1 MLALVDGFRDNGALE
16 VQRINNKISIT
27 QEFADI
33 WDSSKQI
40 TKDRRARGVHF
51 LKKTSEQ
58 KVTRRQQQ
66 KEADVAEHE
75 AVVESLTEERLK
87 LQEQVGIQKAAIK
100 ELEVY
105 RAISTK
111 LHEQGVLDSKGKLS
125 SKFTGKATKGSYIL
139 QEEACDAEMQQASAE
154 SKDVAEN
161 KGLHQFLNPPYGQDP
176 VNNNVG
182 TKISEKYLVGTPQPS
197 EKNSNQ

>member
-16 VQRINNKISIT
+16 VQRSNNKISIT

-40 TKDRRARGVHF
+40 TKDRRARGIHI

-58 KVTRRQQQ
+58 KVTRRQLQ

-87 LQEQVGIQKAAIK
+87 LQEQVGI
-100 ELEVY
+100 
-105 RAISTK
+105 
-111 LHEQGVLDSKGKLS
+111 
-125 SKFTGKATKGSYIL
+125 
-139 QEEACDAEMQQASAE
+139 
-154 SKDVAEN
+154 
-161 KGLHQFLNPPYGQDP
+161 
-176 VNNNVG
+176 
-182 TKISEKYLVGTPQPS
+182 
-197 EKNSNQ
+197 

>member
-16 VQRINNKISIT
+16 VQRSNNKISIT

-40 TKDRRARGVHF
+40 TKDRRARGVHM

-58 KVTRRQQQ
+58 KVTRRQLQ

-125 SKFTGKATKGSYIL
+125 SKFTGKATKGSFIV
-139 QEEACDAEMQQASAE
+139 QEEAGDVDMQQASAE
-154 SKDVAEN
+154 SKNLDDN
-161 KGLHQFLNPPYGQDP
+161 QGHHQFLNQPYGQDP
-176 VNNNVG
+176 VADGKG
-182 TKISEKYLVGTPQPS
+182 TKISEKYLTGTPQPS